1 MDLPAISA
9 ALCDQ
14 LGSIDNVRVYDGYQ
28 DAVFTGNGIAVVVRP
43 GDPWVS
49 YLVEAMVGGM
59 ATVRYVIE
67 IAVQRANLRSAQT
80 RIAELVSA
88 GVGNTRSI
96 YDAVKPDDLP
106 QTLGGVIAD
115 LKIDQASGMTDKQY
129 GQFEYLGVDIDVE
142 MMVTRLHS

>member
-28 DAVFTGNGIAVVVRP
+28 DAVFTGIGIALVVRP

-49 YLVEAMVGGM
+49 YLEAMEGGLS
-59 ATVRYVIE
+59 TVRYVIE
-67 IAVQRANLRSAQT
+67 IAVQRTNMRSAQT

-88 GVGNTRSI
+88 GIGSTRSI

-106 QTLGGVIAD
+106 QTLGGVISD
-115 LKIDQASGMTDKQY
+115 LKLEQASGMTDKQY
-129 GQFEYLGVDIDVE
+129 GTFEYLGVDIDVE
-142 MMVTRLHS
+142 MMATRLHS